1 MNKNIKIIITYLICL
16 IVLFTAPFIGSYSI
30 NISSIFNVNTTDN
43 YIFFHTRL
51 PRVTA
56 SFITGGI
63 LAVSGLVF
71 QSIFKNPIA
80 TPFTLGVAGGASL
93 GAALYIFFA
102 QSVTIMALLG
112 QTVAA
117 MAGALITIFIV
128 FFLSAVKRKLNN
140 TTLLLSGVAVNFFT
154 SALIMF
160 MQYFADINQSYNITR
175 YMIGNLAVVTND
187 NILLMLP
194 VSFAAFFIIY
204 LFHKELDILSMGEN
218 IAAGRGVNITYSVT
232 ILYFTVS
239 LAIAAITAS
248 AGPIG
253 FIGMIIPHIIRLFI
267 SYKNKI
273 LIPVSFIFGGAF
285 LVMCD
290 TISRTIIAPAEL
302 PVSIIT
308 SIIGAPFFIF
318 LILKTNKL

>member
-1 MNKNIKIIITYLICL
+1 MNKNKKIIITYLICL
-16 IVLFTAPFIGSYSI
+16 ILLFTASFIGSYSI
-30 NISSIFNVNTTDN
+30 NISSIFNVKTTDN

-56 SFITGGI
+56 GFITGGI

-102 QSVTIMALLG
+102 QSVAIMALLG

>member
-56 SFITGGI
+56 GFITGGI

-117 MAGALITIFIV
+117 MAGALITILIV

>member
-56 SFITGGI
+56 GFITGGI

-102 QSVTIMALLG
+102 QSVAIMALLG

>member
-16 IVLFTAPFIGSYSI
+16 MVLFTAPFIGSYSI

-56 SFITGGI
+56 GFITGGI